1 MSTKVKTG
9 IDVLQ
14 EEGFSRFAKKRLGL
28 IINPSSVNR
37 NLENILVVFLKN
49 NVKVTTLFG
58 PEHGILGE
66 LQDQEKYVV
75 SKNNKIGLPIY
86 SLYGNQLAP
95 TQKMLK
101 NVDILVF
108 DIQDVGARYYTFIW
122 TMVLAMKK
130 IAQYEKKFVVLDRP
144 NPINGFTIEG
154 PILKKGYESFVG
166 LYPIPVRHGMTA
178 GELALMLNKE
188 FNINAEL
195 EIVTMK
201 GWKRKQWFDMTGLIW
216 VPPSPNMPTLNTA
229 TVYPGMCL
237 LEGTNIS
244 EGRGTTKPFEYF
256 GAPWLEQELVLNELQ
271 QLPGCKLRPIYF
283 KPLWNK
289 YSGEICKGFQLHITD
304 RDRFKPVITAL
315 EIILV
320 IKKIHPDKFMWKKP
334 PYEFEE
340 KFLPFDILIG
350 NPDIRKLIDDQASIK
365 DIEKIY
371 NSGLDI
377 FKKTRE
383 KYLQYD

>member
-14 EEGFSRFAKKRLGL
+14 EEGFSRFAKKKLGL

-37 NLENILVVFLKN
+37 NLQSTLEVFLKN
-49 NVKVTTLFG
+49 DVKVTTLFG

-66 LQDQEKYVV
+66 LQDQESYVV

-130 IAQYEKKFVVLDRP
+130 AAQYEKRFVVFDRP
-144 NPINGFTIEG
+144 NPINGIAVEG

-166 LYPIPVRHGMTA
+166 LYPIPVRHGLTA

-201 GWKRKQWFDMTGLIW
+201 GWKRKKWFDMTGLIW
-216 VPPSPNMPTLNTA
+216 VSPSPNMPTLDTA

-256 GAPWLEQELVLNELQ
+256 GAPWLEQELVLKELQ
-271 QLPGCKLRPIYF
+271 LLVGCKLRPLYF

-289 YSGEICKGFQLHITD
+289 YRGKICKGFQLHITY
-304 RDRFKPVITAL
+304 RNRFKPIITAL
-315 EIILV
+315 EIILA
-320 IKKIHPDKFMWKKP
+320 IRKTHPDKFMWKKP

-350 NPDIRKLIDDQASIK
+350 NPDIRKLIDNQASIK
-365 DIEKIY
+365 DIKKIY
-371 NSGLDI
+371 NSGLNAFMKI
-377 FKKTRE
+377 RE
-383 KYLQYD
+383 KYLRYD

>member
-1 MSTKVKTG
+1 MPTTVKTG
-9 IDVLQ
+9 IDILQ
-14 EEGFSRFAKKRLGL
+14 EEGFGRFSKKGVGL

-37 NLENILVVFLKN
+37 NLESTLEIFLKN
-49 NVKVTTLFG
+49 NVKVTSLFG

-66 LQDQEKYVV
+66 LQDQERYVV
-75 SKNNKIGLPIY
+75 SKNNKIGLPVY

-95 TQKMLK
+95 TKKMLK

-122 TMVLAMKK
+122 TMALAMKK
-130 IAQYEKKFVVLDRP
+130 TAQYKKRFIVLDRP
-144 NPINGFTIEG
+144 NPINGLAVEG
-154 PILKKGYESFVG
+154 PVLKKGYETFIG

-178 GELALMLNKE
+178 AELALMFNKE
-188 FNINAEL
+188 FNINTDL
-195 EIVTMK
+195 EIVTMQ
-201 GWKRKQWFDMTGLIW
+201 GWKRNQWFDKTGLTW
-216 VPPSPNMPTLNTA
+216 VSPSPNMSTLDTA
-229 TVYPGMCL
+229 MVYPGMCL
-237 LEGTNIS
+237 LEGTNVS

-256 GAPWLEQELVLNELQ
+256 GAPWLEQKLVLKELQ
-271 QLPGCKLRPIYF
+271 QLTGCKLRPLYF

-289 YSGEICKGFQLHITD
+289 YKGEICKGFQLHITD
-304 RDRFKPVITAL
+304 RNKFKPIITTL
-315 EIILV
+315 KIILA
-320 IKKIHPDKFMWKKP
+320 IKKTHPDKFTWKKP

-365 DIEKIY
+365 DIKKIY
-371 NSGLDI
+371 NSGLDA
-377 FKKTRE
+377 FKKIRE